1 MLGFTLRHLF
11 LSEKGK
17 YIKMRFDREITV
29 PGDRVPFVL
38 MSVTLGEGL
47 CRLLCVLHSNRSGP
61 TGERKKEKKR
71 KALVPYSMVKGTI
84 NVLL

>member
-1 MLGFTLRHLF
+1 MR
-11 LSEKGK
+11 K
-17 YIKMRFDREITV
+17 YIKVRFDREITV

-61 TGERKKEKKR
+61 TGERKKKK
-71 KALVPYSMVKGTI
+71 KTLVPYSMVKGTI